1 MQYYS
6 LGKQSP
12 NVNFKTAAITGQAPD
27 KGLYFPA
34 EIPQFTAAQIERFKT
49 LDKASLAFEVMKPYV
64 GGTIDDASLQQI
76 CAETID
82 FDFPLVPITQNILSL
97 ELFHGPTLAFKDVGA
112 RFMSRCLGY
121 FSKQEKAAS
130 ASITITSPIA
140 SSISSTMSSTISSSI
155 TSAITKS
162 TTVLVATS
170 GDTGGAVAN
179 GFLGV
184 EGVNVIILY
193 PKGKVSPIQE
203 LQLTTCGQNITAL
216 EVDGSF
222 DDCQAMVKEAF
233 MDGELNQQYNLTSA
247 NSINV
252 ARWLPQ
258 QLYYFFAW
266 QQWVKQYQDAN
277 GNYPAMNIVVPSG
290 NFGNICAGMMAKASG
305 LPLGHFVA
313 ACNAND
319 VVTRYLATEKY
330 EIHQAIATV
339 SNAMDVGN
347 PSNFVRIMEILQ
359 NNFTNLTHA
368 LTSYSISDATTKST
382 IARVYKTDNYTLDP
396 HGAVAFAA
404 AEIYLSKINA
414 EKNIR
419 DTNNADTSDTNNT
432 NNINNRATLNNP
444 HSKAVILETAHPVK
458 FPEVVEEAI
467 GEKIAI
473 PASVEFLLDKQKVSI
488 PLAANYAAFK
498 QWMLQ

>member
-1 MQYYS
+1 MHYYS
-6 LGKQSP
+6 LGKNSP
-12 NVNFKTAAITGQAPD
+12 NVDFRTAAITGQAPD
-27 KGLYFPA
+27 RGLYFPSN
-34 EIPQFTAAQIERFKT
+34 IPKFTAAQIERFKT

-64 GGTIDDASLQQI
+64 GGTIDDASLKEI
-76 CAETID
+76 CAQTIN
-82 FDFPLVPITQNILSL
+82 FDFPLVPITENILSL

-121 FSKQEKAAS
+121 FSKEKKVNK
-130 ASITITSPIA
+130 P
-140 SSISSTMSSTISSSI
+140 
-155 TSAITKS
+155 

-179 GFLGV
+179 GFLAV

-216 EVDGSF
+216 EVEGSF
-222 DDCQAMVKEAF
+222 DDCQAIVKEAF
-233 MDGELNQQYNLTSA
+233 MDFDLNEQYNLTSA

-266 QQWVKQYQDAN
+266 QQWIAKYQDTQ
-277 GNYPAMNIVVPSG
+277 GNYPPMDIVVPSG

-305 LPLGHFVA
+305 LPLGHFIA

-319 VVTRYLATEKY
+319 VVTRYLSSEKY
-330 EIHQAIATV
+330 EIQKAIATV

-347 PSNFVRIMEILQ
+347 PSNFVRILEILE
-359 NNFTNLTHA
+359 NNFPA
-368 LTSYSISDATTKST
+368 LTKALSSYSIDDTTTKAT
-382 IARVYKTDNYTLDP
+382 IARVYKTNNYTLDP

-404 AEIYLSKINA
+404 AEIYLANLEKANTSSNA
-414 EKNIR
+414 QY
-419 DTNNADTSDTNNT
+419 NT
-432 NNINNRATLNNP
+432 NSYSAI
-444 HSKAVILETAHPVK
+444 ILETAHPVK

-467 GEKIAI
+467 GQIIAI
-473 PASVEFLLDKQKVSI
+473 PDSVKFLLDKKKVSTA
-488 PLAANYAAFK
+488 LAANYAAFK
-498 QWMLQ
+498 NWMKEGK

>member
-1 MQYYS
+1 MEYYS

-27 KGLYFPA
+27 KGLYFPTS
-34 EIPQFTAAQIERFKT
+34 IPQFTSAQIERFKT
-49 LDKASLAFEVMKPYV
+49 LDKVILAFEVMKPYV

-76 CAETID
+76 CAETIH
-82 FDFPLVPITQNILSL
+82 FDFPLVPITETISSL

-121 FSKQEKAAS
+121 FSKQARAEN
-130 ASITITSPIA
+130 
-140 SSISSTMSSTISSSI
+140 
-155 TSAITKS
+155 TKPS
-162 TTVLVATS
+162 TVLVATS

-184 EGVNVIILY
+184 EGVEVIILY

-216 EVDGSF
+216 EVEGSF
-222 DDCQAMVKEAF
+222 DDCQAIVKDAF
-233 MDGELNQQYNLTSA
+233 MDAALNDAYNLTSA

-266 QQWVKQYQDAN
+266 QQWVAKHGDDV
-277 GNYPAMNIVVPSG
+277 PMNIVVPSG

-313 ACNAND
+313 ACNANN
-319 VVTRYLATEKY
+319 VVTRYLQTGNY
-330 EIHQAIATV
+330 EIRKSVATV

-347 PSNFVRIMEILQ
+347 PSNFVRIMEIMQ
-359 NNFTNLTHA
+359 NNFDHLKNGLS
-368 LTSYSISDATTKST
+368 SYSYDDIVTEAT
-382 IARVYKTDNYTLDP
+382 IHRIFKTNNYILDP
-396 HGAVAFAA
+396 HGAVAFLA
-404 AEIYLSKINA
+404 AEEFNKPAI
-414 EKNIR
+414 
-419 DTNNADTSDTNNT
+419 
-432 NNINNRATLNNP
+432 
-444 HSKAVILETAHPVK
+444 ILETAHPVK
-458 FPEVVEEAI
+458 FPEVVERAI
-467 GEKIAI
+467 GETITI
-473 PASVEFLLDKQKVSI
+473 PESVQFLLDKQKVAI
-488 PLAANYAAFK
+488 PMGANFSVFK
-498 QWMLQ
+498 SLMLNKVTA

>member
-12 NVNFKTAAITGQAPD
+12 NVDFRTAAITGQAPD
-27 KGLYFPA
+27 KGLYFPTT
-34 EIPQFTAAQIERFKT
+34 IPQFTPAQIERFKT
-49 LDKASLAFEVMKPYV
+49 LNKASLAFEVMKPYV

-76 CAETID
+76 CAETIN
-82 FDFPLVPITQNILSL
+82 FDFPLVPITNTISSL

-121 FSKQEKAAS
+121 FSKQTRLAETAS
-130 ASITITSPIA
+130 TDATGTN
-140 SSISSTMSSTISSSI
+140 STKPS
-155 TSAITKS
+155 
-162 TTVLVATS
+162 TVLVATS

-184 EGVNVIILY
+184 AGVEVIILY

-216 EVDGSF
+216 EVEGSF
-222 DDCQAMVKEAF
+222 DDCQAIVKDAF
-233 MDGELNQQYNLTSA
+233 MDEALNAAYNLTSA

-266 QQWVKQYQDAN
+266 QQWVAQHGDQL
-277 GNYPAMNIVVPSG
+277 PMHIVVPSG

-313 ACNAND
+313 ACNSNN
-319 VVTRYLATEKY
+319 VVTRYLQTGTY
-330 EIHQAIATV
+330 EVRKAVATV

-359 NNFTNLTHA
+359 NNFENLKQS
-368 LTSYSISDATTKST
+368 LTSYSYDDAITAAT
-382 IARVYKTDNYTLDP
+382 IKTVYKNHHYTLDP
-396 HGAVAFAA
+396 HGAVAFLA
-404 AEIYLSKINA
+404 AEVFLA
-414 EKNIR
+414 EQKSSHANDFSGAI
-419 DTNNADTSDTNNT
+419 
-432 NNINNRATLNNP
+432 L
-444 HSKAVILETAHPVK
+444 LETAHPVK

-467 GEKIAI
+467 GETIAI
-473 PASVEFLLDKQKVSI
+473 PESVQFLLDKPKVAI
-488 PLAANYAAFK
+488 PMEASFAAFK
-498 QWMLQ
+498 TWMLQKG